1 MPRSQRTQLN
11 KKGLA
16 EAKLGTVGSEPVRT
30 VNMPLVTAKK
40 SMGQALEEALG
51 LAAKAG
57 ADLFQIEADKR
68 NKATQAEHRIQGNND
83 GKTRAMQDL
92 VEIRKLPLTAQNAAI
107 MGKAQVYYTALK
119 DGGFSLST
127 EYFSSNVS
135 AYRDAMDSADGKIR
149 TLMNKEVQSINK
161 TNAENSIIIMFE
173 GGKSAGDIITTNKD
187 GPWAGTSSQKLDLYV
202 EQAASYALA
211 MQQKSPGFDVEGFIK
226 DYLEIK
232 APNNGPDL
240 LKNASTGD
248 KIRKLRADLT
258 SEGNSVNTKMKKE
271 YRDMT
276 SLLSTKNATP
286 SEYNTHVDGGVTANV
301 YTETKAEDLKIK
313 YYEKTTK
320 GLLAKSIKA
329 LTTKEQSLVALL
341 KTDATYGTKEG
352 KIYVSKDVKA
362 ILTSY
367 EKNLLK
373 QVNAKDFDGNPRM
386 TSEVAAEKMA
396 TMTALVLK
404 TQKHLTYQGNFELR
418 GDDNSADYETLPS
431 ETKTWVTEQVKDSL
445 KNASNLEQII
455 AISTFNPGAAKP
467 IIATM
472 FPYTTNVGKVN
483 DALKIY
489 DDLKNYADGDD
500 FFNMLPTKQKV
511 YYESLDAIRDLDGIV
526 SVSEK
531 EADRLT
537 QMIEAVGDTR
547 DFRAK
552 VRQKHED
559 VLALKISI
567 SNLPDSL
574 QSEMLVIYD
583 YFTQFMDPQSAV
595 SRLESKVRPRYYKT
609 MDRPGTGVLGSNVN
623 TNKIT
628 AINWGAFKHNKKVSP
643 LLIAQAFTAR
653 DQHVEGDIRIAYD
666 EKTNMFTIGKG
677 KLTDD
682 GLVQV
687 DMYKAT
693 YAELSLATS
702 K

>member
-1 MPRSQRTQLN
+1 
-11 KKGLA
+11 
-16 EAKLGTVGSEPVRT
+16 
-30 VNMPLVTAKK
+30 
-40 SMGQALEEALG
+40 
-51 LAAKAG
+51 
-57 ADLFQIEADKR
+57 
-68 NKATQAEHRIQGNND
+68 
-83 GKTRAMQDL
+83 
-92 VEIRKLPLTAQNAAI
+92 
-107 MGKAQVYYTALK
+107 
-119 DGGFSLST
+119 
-127 EYFSSNVS
+127 
-135 AYRDAMDSADGKIR
+135 
-149 TLMNKEVQSINK
+149 
-161 TNAENSIIIMFE
+161 
-173 GGKSAGDIITTNKD
+173 
-187 GPWAGTSSQKLDLYV
+187 
-202 EQAASYALA
+202 
-211 MQQKSPGFDVEGFIK
+211 
-226 DYLEIK
+226 
-232 APNNGPDL
+232 
-240 LKNASTGD
+240 
-248 KIRKLRADLT
+248 
-258 SEGNSVNTKMKKE
+258 
-271 YRDMT
+271 
-276 SLLSTKNATP
+276 
-286 SEYNTHVDGGVTANV
+286 
-301 YTETKAEDLKIK
+301 
-313 YYEKTTK
+313 
-320 GLLAKSIKA
+320 
-329 LTTKEQSLVALL
+329 
-341 KTDATYGTKEG
+341 
-352 KIYVSKDVKA
+352 
-362 ILTSY
+362 
-367 EKNLLK
+367 
-373 QVNAKDFDGNPRM
+373 
-386 TSEVAAEKMA
+386 
-396 TMTALVLK
+396 MTALVLK

-431 ETKTWVTEQVKDSL
+431 ETKTWVKEQVKDSL

-467 IIATM
+467 IVATM
-472 FPYTTNVGKVN
+472 FPYTTNVGKIN

-552 VRQKHED
+552 VRQKHKD
-559 VLALKISI
+559 VQALKISI